1 MIDIQIYESMGSL
14 LFKPPQNVKVQ
25 KDMTIIARIEKL
37 TTREEISEE
46 LGEVSAEKVHGQ
58 GHMISIF

>member
-1 MIDIQIYESMGSL
+1 
-14 LFKPPQNVKVQ
+14 
-25 KDMTIIARIEKL
+25 MTIITRTAKL

-46 LGEVSAEKVHGQ
+46 LAEVSPEKGHSQ

>member
-1 MIDIQIYESMGSL
+1 
-14 LFKPPQNVKVQ
+14 
-25 KDMTIIARIEKL
+25 MTIIARTEKL

-46 LGEVSAEKVHGQ
+46 FGEVSPEKGHNQ